1 MTRDEDW
8 VKSDYVDSVDYDD
21 GNDEDEA
28 GTAASSLGRT
38 SRRRGPPRRRLPE
51 VAAVR
56 RRAGVERARPGAR
69 NATSAAVAV
78 SRCVEP
84 THTNTK
90 P

>member
-1 MTRDEDW
+1 MTPLSPSGSW
-8 VKSDYVDSVDYDD
+8 SVD
-21 GNDEDEA
+21 GVGGVLA
-28 GTAASSLGRT
+28 SAASSLGADAEALP
-38 SRRRGPPRRRLPE
+38 GGGCPRWLPL
-51 VAAVR
+51 R

>member
-1 MTRDEDW
+1 MTPLSPSGSW
-8 VKSDYVDSVDYDD
+8 SVD
-21 GNDEDEA
+21 GVGGVLA
-28 GTAASSLGRT
+28 SAASSLGRT
-38 SRRRGPPRRRLPE
+38 SRRRGPPTRRRLPE